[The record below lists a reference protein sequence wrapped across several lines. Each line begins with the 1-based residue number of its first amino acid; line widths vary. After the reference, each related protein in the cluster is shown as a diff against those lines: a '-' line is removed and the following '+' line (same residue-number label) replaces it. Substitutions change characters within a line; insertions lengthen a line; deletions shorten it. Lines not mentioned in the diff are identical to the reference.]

1 MTKTINFDMDGT
13 FVNLYGVEN
22 WLDYLVNEDTTPY
35 EIAKPLFNMSLFA
48 RLVNR
53 LQKEGWEIGVI
64 TWLSKNATNDYN
76 MRVAKAKR
84 EWLAKHLPSVEWD
97 RVVIV
102 EYGTPKQEFC
112 DYEGDI
118 LFDDEEHNRKNWNG
132 VAFNVDNIIEVLK
145 TL

>member
-13 FVNLYGVEN
+13 FVDLYGVEN

-35 EIAKPLFNMSLFA
+35 EIARPLVNLSVFA
-48 RLVNR
+48 RLINR
-53 LQKEGWEIGVI
+53 LQREGWEIGVI

-76 MRVAKAKR
+76 RKVAKAKR

-97 RVVIV
+97 RVTIL
-102 EYGTPKQEFC
+102 EYGTPKQIYC

-118 LFDDEEHNRKNWNG
+118 LFDDELNNRANWDG
-132 VAFNVDNIIEVLK
+132 VAFDVDNIIEILK